1 MLCLFLSIFQILFEI
16 ELRMSAVFII
26 FRNGSNRGR
35 RAGAPEKSLKSTN
48 TYSASKSIS
57 NSPGNFRGED
67 IRLRTDP
74 ALPWHKLTIPE
85 LTALK

>member
-16 ELRMSAVFII
+16 ESRMSAFFTI
-26 FRNGSNRGR
+26 FRNGSNRGC

-48 TYSASKSIS
+48 TYNGSISIS
-57 NSPGNFRGED
+57 NLPGDFRGED
-67 IRLRTDP
+67 IRLCTDP
-74 ALPWHKLTIPE
+74 ALPWHKLTIQE